1 MTDKYVVSYLEN
13 LMYHQANLEH
23 RIKMYN
29 IRLQFHEADITYDE
43 KQRHYNDILKLL
55 EVNKMLAKERK

>member
-29 IRLQFHEADITYDE
+29 IRLQFHEADVTYDE
-43 KQRHYNDILKLL
+43 TSSHYNDILKLL
-55 EVNKMLAKERK
+55 EVNKLLAKERK

>member
-1 MTDKYVVSYLEN
+1 MTNKYVVSYLEN

-29 IRLQFHEADITYDE
+29 IRFQFHESDVTYDE
-43 KQRHYNDILKLL
+43 TSSHYNDILKLL
-55 EVNKMLAKERK
+55 AVNKMLAKERK

>member
-29 IRLQFHEADITYDE
+29 TRFQFHEADVTDDE
-43 KQRHYNDILKLL
+43 KQSHYNDILKLL
-55 EVNKMLAKERK
+55 DVNKKLAKERK

>member
-43 KQRHYNDILKLL
+43 TSSHYNDILKLL
-55 EVNKMLAKERK
+55 EVNKLLAKERK